1 MIDGD
6 PDAFKVILN
15 WLRRKEVMMSP
26 STTMKNVA
34 IEAKYYGLTELE
46 QKPTEMIAQEAKKY
60 TIQRIKRRWYVYI
73 LAFNYYYF
81 FIFSL
86 LIPMLFYGAC

>member
-34 IEAKYYGLTELE
+34 IEAKHYSLTELE
-46 QKPTEMIAQEAKKY
+46 HKLTEMMKQEARRE
-60 TIQRIKRRWYVYI
+60 TIKRMQRR
-73 LAFNYYYF
+73 
-81 FIFSL
+81 
-86 LIPMLFYGAC
+86 

>member
-34 IEAKYYGLTELE
+34 IEAKYYGLAELE
-46 QKPTEMIAQEAKKY
+46 QKPTEMITQEEEKIYHSKNKKAM
-60 TIQRIKRRWYVYI
+60 VC
-73 LAFNYYYF
+73 LYF
-81 FIFSL
+81 SF
-86 LIPMLFYGAC
+86 